1 MIWSIAWR
9 NVWRNKVRSSIV
21 IIAVCLGLM
30 SGVFSAAFMKGWM
43 GQRMD
48 AVLLTEMSYIQIHHP
63 EFKENYEFTYF
74 VDNSDKIVQDI
85 KSLDPTIKLSKRMVI
100 NSMVASAETGTGVM
114 IKGIDPEME
123 KEVTN
128 IYTKIVEGA
137 YFEGISKNPVVIGKK
152 LADKL
157 DVSIRNKIIVTV
169 QDQDGNVT
177 SGAFRVA
184 GIYKTSNTT
193 FDGSTIFVRN
203 SDLAT
208 LVGVNP
214 EMSHEIALLLSDQH
228 NLEETTRIIGALNPD
243 LLTESWK
250 DLSPEMGYMDDLM
263 GVYMY
268 FIIIIILFALC
279 FAIIN
284 TMLMAV
290 LERVKE
296 IGMLMAVGMNKLR
309 VFSMLMLE
317 SIFLTLSGGF
327 LGIVLGYI
335 LFLFFQKNGIDMSI
349 WGEGL
354 EAMGFAAI
362 IYPEFD
368 YGMIIPIII
377 LVILTG
383 LLSSLYPAYKAL
395 KLNPA
400 DSIRTD

>member
-203 SDLAT
+203 NDLAT

>member
-9 NVWRNKVRSSIV
+9 NVWRNKLRSSVV
-21 IIAVCLGLM
+21 IIAVSLGLM
-30 SGVFSAAFMKGWM
+30 SGVFSSAFMKGWM

-48 AVLLTEMSYIQIHHP
+48 AVLLTELSYIQIHHP
-63 EFKENYEFTYF
+63 EFKENYEFRYF
-74 VDNSDKIVQDI
+74 IEDPDPIMKEI
-85 KSLDPTIKLSKRMVI
+85 KYLDEDIKLSKRMVI

-114 IKGIDPEME
+114 IKGIDPEIEM
-123 KEVTN
+123 KVSDIN
-128 IYTKIVEGA
+128 KKIIEGT
-137 YFEGISKNPVVIGKK
+137 YFADAGRNPVVIGKK

-157 DVSIRNKIIVTV
+157 DVSIKNKIILTI
-169 QDQDGNVT
+169 QDQDGNIT

-184 GIYKTSNTT
+184 GIYKTSNTG
-193 FDGSTIFVRN
+193 FDGSTVFVKN
-203 SDLAT
+203 HDLAT
-208 LVGVNP
+208 LIGLEP
-214 EMSHEIALLLSDQH
+214 GKAHEIAIVLPDKLD
-228 NLEETTRIIGALNPD
+228 LEEMTEIIAAINPD
-243 LLTESWK
+243 LLTENWK

-268 FIIIIILFALC
+268 IIIIIILFALC

-296 IGMLMAVGMNKLR
+296 IGMLMAVGMNKVR

-317 SIFLTLSGGF
+317 SIFLTLTGGVF
-327 LGIVLGYI
+327 GIILGYLI
-335 LFLFFQKNGIDMSI
+335 YIFFRKNGLDMSI

-368 YGMIIPIII
+368 YGMIVPIII

-383 LLSSLYPAYKAL
+383 IFSSLYPAFKAL
-395 KLNPA
+395 RLNPSDA
-400 DSIRTD
+400 IRTE

>member
-263 GVYMY
+263 GAYMY

>member
-228 NLEETTRIIGALNPD
+228 NLEETTQIIGALNPD

-268 FIIIIILFALC
+268 FIILIILFALC

>member
-228 NLEETTRIIGALNPD
+228 NLEETTQIIGALNPD

>member
-1 MIWSIAWR
+1 
-9 NVWRNKVRSSIV
+9 
-21 IIAVCLGLM
+21 
-30 SGVFSAAFMKGWM
+30 
-43 GQRMD
+43 
-48 AVLLTEMSYIQIHHP
+48 
-63 EFKENYEFTYF
+63 
-74 VDNSDKIVQDI
+74 
-85 KSLDPTIKLSKRMVI
+85 MVI

-228 NLEETTRIIGALNPD
+228 NLEETTQIIGALNPD

>member
-203 SDLAT
+203 NDLAT

-263 GVYMY
+263 GAYMY

>member
-9 NVWRNKVRSSIV
+9 NVWRNKVRSSVV

-48 AVLLTEMSYIQIHHP
+48 AVLLTEMSYIQVHHP
-63 EFKENYEFTYF
+63 EFKENYECEFLI
-74 VDNSDKIVQDI
+74 DGEDKIAKEI
-85 KSLDPTIKLSKRMVI
+85 KAIDENIKVSKRLVI
-100 NSMVASAETGTGVM
+100 NSMVASAETGTGVVIM
-114 IKGIDPEME
+114 GIDPDME
-123 KEVTN
+123 KEVTD
-128 IYTKIVEGA
+128 IHSRIVEGI
-137 YFEGISKNPVVIGKK
+137 YFEGVSKNPVVIGKK

-157 DVSIRNKIIVTV
+157 AVSVSNKIIITV
-169 QDQDGNVT
+169 QDKDGNIT
-177 SGAFRVA
+177 SGAFRIA
-184 GIYKTSNTT
+184 GIYKTSNTG

-203 SDLAT
+203 TDLAT
-208 LVGVNP
+208 ITGNDP
-214 EMSHEIALLLSDQH
+214 AAAHELAILLSD
-228 NLEETTRIIGALNPD
+228 NLDLEETTEKIAAINPKMM
-243 LLTESWK
+243 TENWK

-268 FIIIIILFALC
+268 VIIIIILCALC

-317 SIFLTLSGGF
+317 SIFLTLTGGF
-327 LGIVLGYI
+327 LGIVFGYL
-335 LFLFFQKNGIDMSI
+335 LFLLFEKNGLDMSI

-354 EAMGFAAI
+354 EAMGFSAI

-383 LLSSLYPAYKAL
+383 IFSSLYPAYKAL
-395 KLNPA
+395 KLNPSDA
-400 DSIRTD
+400 IRTE

>member
-228 NLEETTRIIGALNPD
+228 NLEETTQIIGALNPD

-263 GVYMY
+263 GAYMY

>member
-203 SDLAT
+203 NDLAT

-228 NLEETTRIIGALNPD
+228 NLEETTQIIGALNPD